1 MCLKLRER
9 EKKKKESEEKNTVWK
24 NNPWKDLRGQ
34 SGPTLCSLARGTA
47 EERSISK
54 PGEYLIRER
63 VYLCAVSQSQH
74 ITDGIIQ
81 QFYLFNISMTV
92 ESHYFERMRDL
103 KKIKNSETQNDS
115 SCDP

>member
-1 MCLKLRER
+1 M
-9 EKKKKESEEKNTVWK
+9 
-24 NNPWKDLRGQ
+24 RGQ

-47 EERSISK
+47 EERSIRK

-103 KKIKNSETQNDS
+103 KKKIIIQRRRTIPAVIHGLYNTRLNAGH
-115 SCDP
+115 